1 MGDGMKGTV
10 SDLFIHATHRF
21 YVIFNALL
29 NSMLIHGHSPDE
41 FILSVLVS
49 IPKDTRGNLLTSDN
63 YRGIALCSALSK
75 VVDYVILEKYSDD
88 LQSSNLQ
95 FAYKKDHST
104 TMCTAV
110 LKEVVSHYNSNG
122 SNVFAC
128 SLDATKAFDRVNY
141 VKLFNLLLERNLPG
155 VIIRLL
161 FDSYS
166 RQFVHTRWNS
176 AFSDPIPMENG
187 VKQGGVLSPI
197 LFCIYFDELLK
208 RIERTGIGCHI
219 GHHFY
224 GGLGYADDVVLLS
237 PTVRGLQL
245 LINTCEKFATEHN
258 VTFNSRKTVCTYFG
272 SRNIITCRQA
282 SLNSVKIPWQ
292 TSVKHLG
299 NYLNYDLSDEI
310 DIGKKR
316 GDFIAAVNRLNSV
329 FSTVQSEVKL
339 SLLQTYCTAWYGGQ
353 AWQLGTTLADK
364 MNVEWRKAVRRTAG
378 LPRQTRSVLLP
389 GLAGNEN
396 FHIQHERR
404 FDNLFHTMLSSR
416 NPAVSF
422 IATKALHNTV
432 GILGRNRAFLTV
444 KYQNGRLIRDFLVP
458 QRTLGSGDAPRVEQ
472 IRELIRARDGSGVI
486 ENYQLEEIILV
497 LDYVSTYWCF
507 CLFFFTKGIG
517 WGGVLGWH
525 GLINYNGMDC
535 EFVFFLVLCLNC
547 ANLHVPC
554 CNWLRINTIYI

>member
-1 MGDGMKGTV
+1 MNSNHKRDLWTELKKINKVNRKTANSVDGYVSDKDIAEVFANKYRQTFTSAKSDDLELEKTLELINNRLHSETLPDHSVCVGDVIKAIQRLKFNKGDGMKGTV

-41 FILSVLVS
+41 FISSVLVS

-75 VVDYVILEKYSDD
+75 VVDYFILGKYSDD

-176 AFSDPIPMENG
+176 ALSDPIPMENG

-258 VTFNSRKTVCTYFG
+258 VDMLQMLVANRHTEQPLLGRS
-272 SRNIITCRQA
+272 SWA
-282 SLNSVKIPWQ
+282 STSLIARVMGPILVPW
-292 TSVKHLG
+292 TL
-299 NYLNYDLSDEI
+299 LS
-310 DIGKKR
+310 GMVLC
-316 GDFIAAVNRLNSV
+316 GDFQGCCQMQERIYTWNHHLNKHRGINRQRQY
-329 FSTVQSEVKL
+329 TQKL
-339 SLLQTYCTAWYGGQ
+339 
-353 AWQLGTTLADK
+353 
-364 MNVEWRKAVRRTAG
+364 
-378 LPRQTRSVLLP
+378 
-389 GLAGNEN
+389 
-396 FHIQHERR
+396 
-404 FDNLFHTMLSSR
+404 
-416 NPAVSF
+416 
-422 IATKALHNTV
+422 
-432 GILGRNRAFLTV
+432 
-444 KYQNGRLIRDFLVP
+444 LIRVFLCYSLAMLLLVCIFCIIKYNFFSIMC
-458 QRTLGSGDAPRVEQ
+458 TNTAP
-472 IRELIRARDGSGVI
+472 
-486 ENYQLEEIILV
+486 
-497 LDYVSTYWCF
+497 
-507 CLFFFTKGIG
+507 
-517 WGGVLGWH
+517 
-525 GLINYNGMDC
+525 
-535 EFVFFLVLCLNC
+535 
-547 ANLHVPC
+547 
-554 CNWLRINTIYI
+554 